1 MSMMRNGRVAL
12 LRDRHRGS
20 ILMETVLVMPLLLL
34 LIFGIVQFALCW
46 TARQMTVYAAFC
58 GARALTVISPRDNA
72 QVAVDNAA
80 KLALS
85 WMCLVDGD
93 ESQDVKIPGWGRIL
107 GSGSVNRRVTTQI
120 CTYYDANGIERLAD
134 GNGTP
139 IRNGDNGVRVNFD
152 DIGDDRHQFAAVRVA
167 FRYPLLILPFGVN
180 RIIGTA
186 INSTSDENLARI
198 NGNSSDFY
206 SNLSASVSNPNDDGY
221 GLPFMT
227 FVETCVLPMPYST
240 RNFPWGGF
248 DDMDVLGGQSSI
260 TNFNWLGGAGW

>member
-1 MSMMRNGRVAL
+1 MTR
-12 LRDRHRGS
+12 RGS

-72 QVAVDNAA
+72 QVAVENAA

-85 WMCLVDGD
+85 WMCLVDEG
-93 ESQDVKIPGWGRIL
+93 ESQDVCIPGWGRVH
-107 GSGSVNRRVTTQI
+107 GSGSVNRRVTAHI
-120 CTYYDANGIERLAD
+120 CTYLDANGIERLAD

-139 IRNGDNGVRVNFD
+139 VRTKDDGVQVRFD
-152 DIGDDRHQFAAVRVA
+152 DVGDDGHQFAAVRVT
-167 FRYPLLILPFGVN
+167 FKFPLLILPFGVN
-180 RIIGTA
+180 RIVGTA
-186 INSTSDENLARI
+186 VNSTEEESLRRI
-198 NGNSSDFY
+198 SGTNPDFY
-206 SNLSASVSNPNDDGY
+206 KNLSDSVANPNDDGY

-227 FVETCVLPMPYST
+227 FAETCVLPMPYST

-248 DDMDVLGGQSSI
+248 DDMDVLGGRSSV
-260 TNFNWLGGAGW
+260 TNFVWLGGPGW